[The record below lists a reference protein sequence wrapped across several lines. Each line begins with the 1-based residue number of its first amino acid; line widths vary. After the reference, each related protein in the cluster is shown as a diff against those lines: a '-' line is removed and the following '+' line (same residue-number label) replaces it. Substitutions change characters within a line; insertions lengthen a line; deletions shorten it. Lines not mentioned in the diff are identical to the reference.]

1 MKLNKYFSTLLGG
14 LMLFGAWACTDKIE
28 PVASPEFAGND
39 VYFSSTE
46 SDEVDI
52 PMDASQVNV
61 NIFRVKAADAQTV
74 NLTATFQAE
83 DEEGNLV
90 ACNDIFSVPATVT
103 FAQGEKKAEIPVTV
117 NFAKVEAGAEY
128 YMTVKIEGDVTSV
141 YGESEK
147 TFVLSYS
154 QWSDWDW
161 YDTPAT
167 QVQWALNGPM
177 SESGEAGT
185 LSPADL
191 EDSMDEN
198 GDYYF
203 LYYDGQIITRKSLI
217 NSNLTQIA
225 VGGARYS
232 NFYFDLFF
240 TIDDS
245 KNVEVDGKQYPYVTF
260 ELFDT
265 HYTDDNGAALFV
277 GTCHD
282 VLIEFGYTP
291 GTADWNDVWVDNDL
305 KECYY
310 DPNTGVIHF
319 FPMFYFEGAKSPY
332 LPQESFVFLPGFADY
347 SLEFSYNGNFVNK
360 KGVENAVIGITRS
373 EDVASYVYDVK
384 YGALSAEQV
393 NTVGEALVANTD
405 LELIYDVSK
414 EVMIPCTEEGTYTIV
429 AAMYDQTGNS
439 VGFTSYQFK
448 FESVMKESAWT
459 SVGLAYMTDD
469 IMTGMFQNYGGDT
482 YEVECEQYKEDPNI
496 YRLVDPLEQWYE
508 NKYIIP
514 TGTPGY
520 IIFDVTVPNA
530 VYIFDSPLGF
540 SVPDI
545 FESDEEVYMI
555 DQAYGLEPQ
564 EMIQLGVNGVLE
576 DGVIT
581 FPAVFK
587 SNGKEYSTLLLSTE
601 SFWAQGMGMRT
612 NTNGAFEIYMPEST
626 LAAPAAKKAKADH
639 SAIKSATPKRVT
651 VADRGFISVA
661 KRKAAKAQ
669 QQADALKAFHKNNLV
684 VGKF

>member
-28 PVASPEFAGND
+28 PVASPEFAGDD

-52 PMDASQVNV
+52 PMDASQVSV

-103 FAQGEKKAEIPVTV
+103 FAQGEKKAEVPVTV
-117 NFAKVEAGAEY
+117 NFAKVEAGVEY

-167 QVQWALNGPM
+167 LVQWALNGPLA
-177 SESGEAGT
+177 ESGEAGT
-185 LSPADL
+185 LSPAEL
-191 EDSMDEN
+191 EESMDEN

-217 NSNLTQIA
+217 NENLTQIA
-225 VGGARYS
+225 VGGPRYP
-232 NFYFDLFF
+232 NFVFNMIF
-240 TIDDS
+240 TIDASKQVQVGSATYPMVTMQTIEDTGYDNEGETMGISDS
-245 KNVEVDGKQYPYVTF
+245 RSFLLEM
-260 ELFDT
+260 
-265 HYTDDNGAALFV
+265 
-277 GTCHD
+277 
-282 VLIEFGYTP
+282 GYQP
-291 GTADWNDVWVDNDL
+291 GTEDWEKRWVAWALADS
-305 KECYY
+305 YY
-310 DPNTGVIHF
+310 DPNTGIIHF
-319 FPMFYFEGAKSPY
+319 FPVFFSGESLWK
-332 LPQESFVFLPGFADY
+332 PQESYIFLPGFADY
-347 SLEFSYNGNFVNK
+347 SLEFSYNGNFVDR

-373 EDVASYVYDVK
+373 EDVSSYVYDFK
-384 YGALSAEQV
+384 YGALSEEQV

-414 EVMIPCTEEGTYTIV
+414 EVMIPCTEEGTYTVV

-469 IMTGMFQNYGGDT
+469 IMTTFFENYGGDT

-496 YRLVDPLEQWYE
+496 YRLVDPFESWYV
-508 NKYIIP
+508 NQYFVP
-514 TGTPGY
+514 TGAPGY

-540 SVPDI
+540 SMPEVLGN
-545 FESDEEVYMI
+545 DEELYLV
-555 DQAYGLEPQ
+555 DQAYGREPQ
-564 EMIQLGVNGVLE
+564 EMIQYGMNGVLE

-581 FPAVFK
+581 FPAKFK
-587 SNGKEYSTLLLSTE
+587 ANGKEYSTLLLTTE
-601 SFWAQGMGMRT
+601 SLWADGRGAVT
-612 NTNGAFEIYMPEST
+612 NENGAFEIYMPEST

-639 SAIKSATPKRVT
+639 SAIKSATPKHVT
-651 VADRGFISVA
+651 AAKRGFISVA
-661 KRKAAKAQ
+661 KRKAAKTQ